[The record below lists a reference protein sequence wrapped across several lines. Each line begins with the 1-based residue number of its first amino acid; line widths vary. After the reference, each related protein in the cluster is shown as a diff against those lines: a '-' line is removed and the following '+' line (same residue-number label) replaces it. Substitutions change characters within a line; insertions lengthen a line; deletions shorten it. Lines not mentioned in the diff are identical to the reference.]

1 MLGFRHKYVK
11 RLKLTRRVASFLYGQ
26 GFFFR
31 VYLGPE
37 VFWLL
42 ILQLYDST
50 VSGQRSRV
58 EGGSNKKALML
69 RRRALGYLMVEIHFT
84 RNLRVQCHS
93 LLRPLQLSGA

>member
-1 MLGFRHKYVK
+1 MLLGVQGAGKVQNVDKYVK

-37 VFWLL
+37 VLWLL

-58 EGGSNKKALML
+58 EGGNNTKGLNA
-69 RRRALGYLMVEIHFT
+69 
-84 RNLRVQCHS
+84 
-93 LLRPLQLSGA
+93 